1 MGNIPTAFMVSLISL
16 MMTHPDVEWNLIIKE
31 GSLLSQNREH
41 AVMDALNTGSDY
53 VLFLDDDMYFTPAVL
68 ERLLSWD
75 VPIVGANYPYR
86 ELPLKW
92 TAQIPTVEKSS
103 GLEEVK
109 HMGFGVC
116 LINSVVFRNIP
127 QPWFEQKYN
136 PETKRYIGEDVGFF
150 RKCAE
155 YGYLIF
161 VDHDASKDVGH
172 IGNYTYS
179 YASNSRNPVGL

>member
-1 MGNIPTAFMVSLISL
+1 
-16 MMTHPDVEWNLIIKE
+16 VEWNLIIKE
-31 GSLLSQNREH
+31 GSLLSSNRES
-41 AVMDALNTGSDY
+41 AVEDALKTGSDY
-53 VLFLDDDMYFTPAVL
+53 VLFLDDDMTFSPAVL

-75 VPIVGANYPYR
+75 VPIVGVNYPR
-86 ELPLKW
+86 RNLPIQW
-92 TAQIPTVEKSS
+92 TSTVPTTEESNGIEAVE
-103 GLEEVK
+103 
-109 HMGFGVC
+109 HMGFGIS
-116 LINSVVFRNIP
+116 LFNSVVFRNVP

-136 PETKRYIGEDVGFF
+136 PETKKYIGEDVGFF

-161 VDHDASKDVGH
+161 VDHDASKVVGH